1 MNRLK
6 CFIIIPSLLITFCLG
21 CQEAGLAP
29 LCETPSFFSD
39 YAERKF
45 KMGFSTW
52 SFGPDESDRRETY
65 QFISKHAD
73 VYSEQIDEYIPWRAL
88 EANAPL
94 PEALQADLDFRFAQR
109 PVGHDLL
116 LSVSLLNIDRS
127 DLLADSDG
135 YRPAY
140 EGLDDAKIAEAYEAY
155 LRQLLDHFQPQY
167 LVMAMEVNELYLH
180 DRAKWEA
187 YKNLSAKI
195 RTNLKASYPEVLLS
209 ESITLH
215 NWFEAEGD
223 EAASYLE
230 ELSSYVN
237 QLDFAAI
244 SFYPFFKGQKRARQ
258 FQKSF
263 DFLHDQIN
271 IPIAFVETTHLA
283 EDLSVPSYEI
293 DIPSSEC
300 EQNEYLETLL
310 LNAQV
315 NEYLFIIWW
324 SHRDYD
330 RLWEIFPEEVKDI
343 GKLWRDTGLIDEN
356 GDERIAYRTW
366 ELVRR

>member
-39 YAERKF
+39 YAERSF

-65 QFISKHAD
+65 QFIAKHAD
-73 VYSEQIDEYIPWRAL
+73 VYSEQLDEYIPWRAL
-88 EANAPL
+88 EAQMPL
-94 PEALQADLDFRFAQR
+94 PEALVADLDFRLAQR
-109 PVGHDLL
+109 PLEHDLL
-116 LSVSLLNIDRS
+116 LSVSLLNLDRS

-135 YRPAY
+135 YVPTHER
-140 EGLDDAKIAEAYEAY
+140 LDDDLIVAAYEAY
-155 LRQLLDHFQPQY
+155 LRQLLDRFQPQY
-167 LVMAMEVNELYLH
+167 LVMAMEINDLYLH
-180 DRAKWEA
+180 DRSKWEA
-187 YKNLSAKI
+187 YKNLAQKI
-195 RTNLKASYPEVLLS
+195 RSNLKASYPAVLLS
-209 ESITLH
+209 ESVVLH
-215 NWFEAEGD
+215 NWYEAEVD
-223 EAASYLE
+223 EPDSYLE
-230 ELSSYVN
+230 ELANYVN

-244 SFYPFFKGQKRARQ
+244 SFYPFFKGQKKARQ

-263 DFLHDQIN
+263 DFLHEQVN

-283 EDLSVPSYEI
+283 EDLSVPSYQIEI
-293 DIPSSEC
+293 ASDEC
-300 EQNEYLETLL
+300 EQNAYLETLL
-310 LNAQV
+310 LNAQE

-330 RLWEIFPEEVKDI
+330 LLWQIFPDEVKDI